1 MVKRLAYRREE
12 KVRMYKKDENRSM
25 YLIPRGGGKGGKLVP
40 LSSSFFQITL
50 NLLVTVCAHWREEK
64 VRTYK
69 KDENRSMYLI
79 PRGGGG
85 KWGQGGGHMGPPS
98 L

>member
-1 MVKRLAYRREE
+1 MH
-12 KVRMYKKDENRSM
+12 
-25 YLIPRGGGKGGKLVP
+25 LIPRGRGGGKGGKLVP

-69 KDENRSMYLI
+69 KDENRSVYLI
-79 PRGGGG
+79 PRGEGG
-85 KWGQGGGHMGPPS
+85 KWGQMGPSS